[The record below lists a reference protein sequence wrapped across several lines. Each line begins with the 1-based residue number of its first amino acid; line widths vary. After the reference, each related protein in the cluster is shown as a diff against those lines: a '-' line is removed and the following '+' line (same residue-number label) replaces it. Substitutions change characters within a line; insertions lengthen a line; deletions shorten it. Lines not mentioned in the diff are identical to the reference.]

1 MSIKKAK
8 TFNSQVYSMACKRLK
23 LKRREK
29 VIFYRLMGFLIRN
42 DKPFP
47 YSVKALSDLTGYA
60 RSSVFESFNLLE
72 KLRLIERI
80 GFTNRVKYTKGRIL
94 IRICTLV
101 QKRINNELHNK
112 STLVQKLDESAPT
125 SPETGYKKTSL
136 SLKLKEKGLSQEDIQ
151 QLWWYKQN
159 PNVIIAERDKYL
171 FEV

>member
-23 LKRREK
+23 LRRREK
-29 VIFYRLMGFLIRN
+29 TILYRLMGFLIRN

-80 GFTNRVKYTKGRIL
+80 GFTSRVKYIKGRIL

-101 QKRINNELHNK
+101 QKSINNELNNK
-112 STLVQKLDESAPT
+112 STLVQKMDESPPT
-125 SPETGYKKTSL
+125 SPETGYKKTSS
-136 SLKLKEKGLSQEDIQ
+136 SLKHKEGRFSQEEIQ
-151 QLWWYKQN
+151 QINWYKNN
-159 PNVIIAERDKYL
+159 PQFGIAERDKYL
-171 FEV
+171 FQG